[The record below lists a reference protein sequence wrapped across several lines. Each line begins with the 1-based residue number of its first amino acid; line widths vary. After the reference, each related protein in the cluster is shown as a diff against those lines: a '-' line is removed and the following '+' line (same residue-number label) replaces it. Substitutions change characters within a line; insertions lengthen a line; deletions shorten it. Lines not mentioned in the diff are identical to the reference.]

1 MSNFI
6 VNFSLKTLKFQ
17 EDILEKRF
25 EIARKIYNS
34 LLGKTEKR
42 YKQMVRTKE
51 YKMIKQNLSEVYK
64 SNRDENEKM
73 KKELLKSLNFLY
85 KKYRLSEYEFHS
97 DVKNYQRHFK
107 KNIDSHVAQ
116 KIASSLWKAFEKLLY
131 ADGAKLHYKRYGA
144 MMSVEGKTKDAG
156 IRIKNDKLHWLG
168 LEIPIHIDYTNEYEY
183 LSMQNE
189 ISYLRIVRKFV
200 RRKYKYYVQIVF
212 KGYPPNKKELKIG
225 DVGLDIGTQTLAI
238 ASESRVKLLEL
249 ASEISVLEREKRVIL
264 RKLDRSRRA
273 MNPLN
278 YNEDGTIR
286 SQGNK
291 KVKWIKSNR
300 YKKQESKLRE
310 IYRKQKDVRKYSHER
325 LANEIISLGSD
336 VYVESMS
343 FKGLQKKAVKTEK
356 DDKGKFKRKKRFG
369 KSIANKAPAMLIE
382 IIDRKLKYHGKR
394 INKIDTWSVKA
405 SQYDHEEDSYK
416 KKKLSQRWT
425 EVAKIKLQRDMYSA
439 FLIMNVNS
447 DLKSINTEK
456 CKERFNIFVNMHDEE
471 VKGLRGKKNLSSMSI

>member
-144 MMSVEGKTKDAG
+144 MMSV
-156 IRIKNDKLHWLG
+156 
-168 LEIPIHIDYTNEYEY
+168 
-183 LSMQNE
+183 
-189 ISYLRIVRKFV
+189 
-200 RRKYKYYVQIVF
+200 
-212 KGYPPNKKELKIG
+212 
-225 DVGLDIGTQTLAI
+225 
-238 ASESRVKLLEL
+238 
-249 ASEISVLEREKRVIL
+249 
-264 RKLDRSRRA
+264 
-273 MNPLN
+273 
-278 YNEDGTIR
+278 
-286 SQGNK
+286 
-291 KVKWIKSNR
+291 
-300 YKKQESKLRE
+300 
-310 IYRKQKDVRKYSHER
+310 
-325 LANEIISLGSD
+325 
-336 VYVESMS
+336 
-343 FKGLQKKAVKTEK
+343 
-356 DDKGKFKRKKRFG
+356 
-369 KSIANKAPAMLIE
+369 
-382 IIDRKLKYHGKR
+382 
-394 INKIDTWSVKA
+394 
-405 SQYDHEEDSYK
+405 
-416 KKKLSQRWT
+416 
-425 EVAKIKLQRDMYSA
+425 
-439 FLIMNVNS
+439 
-447 DLKSINTEK
+447 
-456 CKERFNIFVNMHDEE
+456 
-471 VKGLRGKKNLSSMSI
+471 